1 MISKKLDTQTQLEN
15 YISLRI
21 SYLKIQDDYK
31 SLVSTVSHDLTSP
44 LGYLKFSTDILTSQ
58 LGDDVNDDIK
68 ETTRVIANST
78 FKLSEDAIQIISDA
92 KLKLEKQKKSWLI
105 KDMLITSFK
114 DFKIKLAEDRIIGKI
129 EAELKSDLVLNNYL
143 ISFILTMLSEQEV
156 GVNSIQIVELDE
168 MMIVNLDILEKKS
181 PNFELL
187 ENKLK
192 ALKQKEIFSDVCKYL
207 NVEINLCKKKSVIR
221 ISYNLL
227 S

>member
-68 ETTRVIANST
+68 ETARVIANST

-105 KDMLITSFK
+105 KDMLISSFK
-114 DFKIKLAEDRIIGKI
+114 DFEIKLAEDRIIGKI

-207 NVEINLCKKKSVIR
+207 NVEINLCKKNSVIR
-221 ISYNLL
+221 ISYNLP

>member
-68 ETTRVIANST
+68 ETARVIANST

-207 NVEINLCKKKSVIR
+207 NVEINLCKKNSVIR

>member
-207 NVEINLCKKKSVIR
+207 NVEINLCKKNSVIR

>member
-168 MMIVNLDILEKKS
+168 MIIVNLDILEKKS

-207 NVEINLCKKKSVIR
+207 NVEINLCKKNSVIR

>member
-105 KDMLITSFK
+105 KDMLISSFK
-114 DFKIKLAEDRIIGKI
+114 DFEIKLAEDSIIGKI

-207 NVEINLCKKKSVIR
+207 NVEINLCKKNSVIR